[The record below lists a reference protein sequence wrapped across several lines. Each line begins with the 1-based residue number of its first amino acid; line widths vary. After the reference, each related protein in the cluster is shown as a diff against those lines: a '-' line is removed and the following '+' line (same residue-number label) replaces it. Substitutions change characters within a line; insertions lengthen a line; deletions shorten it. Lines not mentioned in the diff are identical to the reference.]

1 MIHPGVFEDMSVE
14 SVLTEFNVRFG
25 TNFDVTGLTYPV
37 L

>member
-1 MIHPGVFEDMSVE
+1 MIHPDMFEDMSVE

-25 TNFDVTGLTYPV
+25 TDFNVTGLTYPA